1 MNLTI
6 LNRHV
11 PGRAVPRA
19 LRFVRTRGRLLAGAA
34 GVLAAG
40 FGFAGQALAQAASS
54 PTGGLGDQIKIMSA
68 EGLNAGSTVF
78 GMTCYL
84 AAAVCF
90 FFGVW
95 AAWQSRQ
102 PQNRE
107 TGFVGRAMAGLALCG
122 LFATGGVWINKAAI
136 TATGAAATIS
146 TTPGMVTFGAG
157 GG

>member
-1 MNLTI
+1 VNLTI
-6 LNRHV
+6 LNKHV

-19 LRFVRTRGRLLAGAA
+19 LRFVQMRGRLLAGAA

-40 FGFAGQALAQAASS
+40 FGFAGQALAQAAS
-54 PTGGLGDQIKIMSA
+54 PTGGLGDQIKIMSS

-78 GMTCYL
+78 GAVCYL

-122 LFATGGVWINKAAI
+122 LFATDGVWINKAAI

-146 TTPGMVTFGAG
+146 TTPGMVTFGG
-157 GG
+157 

>member
-6 LNRHV
+6 LNKHV
-11 PGRAVPRA
+11 PGRAGPRA
-19 LRFVRTRGRLLAGAA
+19 LRFVQTRGRLLAGAA